1 MKKYLMTVVA
11 VIAAAGFTSCS
22 NEVDMFEPINSD
34 KATIN
39 LNITNDNVML
49 TRAESSVAN
58 PSSWYI
64 TVGTNDQIQVSELS
78 SQKYAAGDYNITV
91 SNYATEAA
99 AITANDAYYS
109 GSVSKTL
116 VKGSNTVAV
125 ACGKAK
131 NCRVKADLAGLS
143 DFSAISDA
151 KLTVGQA
158 EVSSRVLNSTNT
170 TGYFY
175 AGTGKTISYQL
186 DYKYN
191 NVVAAALTGSISDP
205 AAATEYQVK
214 VVTNS
219 NGTITLTVTYDTEF
233 TTVTAETI
241 TIDAAT
247 GEKSSN

>member
-1 MKKYLMTVVA
+1 M
-11 VIAAAGFTSCS
+11 
-22 NEVDMFEPINSD
+22 
-34 KATIN
+34 
-39 LNITNDNVML
+39 
-49 TRAESSVAN
+49 
-58 PSSWYI
+58 
-64 TVGTNDQIQVSELS
+64 
-78 SQKYAAGDYNITV
+78 
-91 SNYATEAA
+91 
-99 AITANDAYYS
+99 
-109 GSVSKTL
+109 
-116 VKGSNTVAV
+116 
-125 ACGKAK
+125 
-131 NCRVKADLAGLS
+131 S

-191 NVVAAALTGSISDP
+191 NAAAAALTGSISDP
-205 AAATEYQVK
+205 TAATEYQVK